1 MNNQKLVA
9 CMLDMGEILLTS
21 GAEVNRIE
29 DTLMRIGSAYH
40 FQRVDVFT
48 ITSSIVLTVHT
59 EAGNIITQTRRIKS
73 VRVDMERV
81 SQVNCLSRK
90 MCAKLPDVEFVE
102 AEIQKIKQI
111 QGYNEYV
118 IIIAYAMVAASFAVF
133 FGGDYMDALA
143 SALAAVVLRFMLRIG
158 QRIKMNALFLNMM
171 CSAVVGMVVMLLLRI
186 GVGHSI
192 DQIVMGNVM
201 LLIPGLGLTSSLRD
215 MISGDI
221 ISGMLGITESVLKA
235 IAIAM
240 GFAVLLIQIGG

>member
-40 FQRVDVFT
+40 YQRVDVFT

-73 VRVDMERV
+73 VQVDMERV
-81 SQVNCLSRK
+81 SQVNDLSRK
-90 MCAKLPDVEFVE
+90 MCDELPSIEFVE
-102 AEIQKIKQI
+102 EEIQKIKQI
-111 QGYNEYV
+111 QGYPEYM
-118 IIIAYAMVAASFAVF
+118 IAIAYAMVASSFAVF
-133 FGGDYMDALA
+133 FGGDYKDAI
-143 SALAAVVLRFMLRIG
+143 AAGIAAIILRLMIRIG
-158 QRIKMNALFLNMM
+158 QRIRMNALFLNMM
-171 CSAVVGMVVMLLLRI
+171 CAAVVGSVVMLLVRMGI
-186 GVGHSI
+186 GDST

-201 LLIPGLGLTSSLRD
+201 LLIPGLSLTSSLRD

-221 ISGMLGITESVLKA
+221 ISGMLGITEAVLKA
-235 IAIAM
+235 VAIAM
-240 GFAVLLIQIGG
+240 GFAVLLIRIGG

>member
-9 CMLDMGEILLTS
+9 CMLDMGEILLIS

-29 DTLMRIGSAYH
+29 DTLMRIGYAYH

-59 EAGNIITQTRRIKS
+59 EAGNIITQTRRIKG

-81 SQVNCLSRK
+81 NQINCLSRY
-90 MCAKLPDVEFVE
+90 MCKELPKLAYVE
-102 AEIQKIKQI
+102 AEIERIKQI
-111 QGYNEYV
+111 QGYPEAVIVLAYV
-118 IIIAYAMVAASFAVF
+118 MVAASFTVF
-133 FGGDYMDALA
+133 FGGDYLDALA
-143 SALAAVVLRFMLRIG
+143 AGVAAVVLRFMIRIG
-158 QRIKMNALFLNMM
+158 QRIKMNVLFLNMM
-171 CSAVVGMVVMLLLRI
+171 SSGMVGIVVMLFVRLGI
-186 GVGHSI
+186 GHSI
-192 DQIVMGNVM
+192 DQIVIGNVM

-221 ISGMLGITESVLKA
+221 ISGMLGITESVLNA